1 MKFVNCMRFASL
13 NSQTKSGITIFTA
26 KIQDSF
32 TKPEKLL
39 HTYTLSVVETN
50 GNHDDIV
57 LRNHSKK

>member
-1 MKFVNCMRFASL
+1 MRFASL